1 MIIELLSYLAHRF
14 LPLLDIK
21 LKSLLQTMSLCML
34 VLGLMGCEHAG
45 SPVSGSSS
53 KLSSH
58 ELSLVAPPGE
68 DEPAEVSPIEITPL
82 KAVPGMPKRVV
93 QAEGRLF
100 DLLSGTVTRDRE
112 TGILRAMLRIPASV
126 NLANRPRDIVF
137 DGDIR
142 RFENMVAELNYLRS
156 QQDAYW
162 IDEVGLGVYNGVD
175 QLIAALWEIVRH
187 PIQTGKAIWN
197 SAGQAYGYAMR
208 LWNGEPLPTQHDVRR
223 FAMSFYENRLAEMAQ
238 RNGFDLGMSAM
249 PEVTRQALSR
259 QTNAVLAGEG
269 IFEAA
274 TMLFAWLKLTKVKK
288 LKSLTINGRMFPQLQ
303 RLRRLRM
310 ESKQL
315 KTKKLRVFDKVES
328 KIADR
333 IDPATLKGLK
343 GDRPENRQLYRV
355 MYQLYHGEQYG
366 GSPGVLIQNALKKAN
381 ASKPIPELGHSPKL
395 VQSQLTA
402 AYEDLKK
409 WGVFDNPEDIQ
420 RLMKGGAPVIRRGRF
435 AGQKVHADH
444 IVPHSVEPKLRRN
457 LGNLRVQPAS
467 ENIKRSND
475 FDIDAQQHLRKFQNE
490 FPDAVWSIGA

>member
-238 RNGFDLGMSAM
+238 RNGFDLGMSAI

-274 TMLFAWLKLTKVKK
+274 TMLIAWLKLTKVKK
-288 LKSLTINGRMFPQLQ
+288 LKYLTINGRMFPQLQ

-355 MYQLYHGEQYG
+355 MYQIYHGEQYG
-366 GSPGVLIQNALKKAN
+366 RSPAVLIQNALKKAN